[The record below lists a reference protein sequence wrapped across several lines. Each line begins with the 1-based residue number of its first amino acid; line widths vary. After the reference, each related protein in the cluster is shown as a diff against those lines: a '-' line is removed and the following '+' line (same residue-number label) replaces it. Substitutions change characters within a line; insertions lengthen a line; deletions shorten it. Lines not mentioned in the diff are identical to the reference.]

1 MTTMMMIY
9 LARQNELFICEL
21 RRDDDANQE
30 ENIFY
35 FNSATGTVPW
45 MEIFVVLYLLTT
57 CHVSPRT
64 FDLII
69 ICGPEF
75 LQGGF

>member
-9 LARQNELFICEL
+9 LARQNELLVCEL

-30 ENIFY
+30 DNIFY

-45 MEIFVVLYLLTT
+45 MEIFVVLLSSSYNLSCL
-57 CHVSPRT
+57 HEPLV
-64 FDLII
+64 
-69 ICGPEF
+69 
-75 LQGGF
+75 